1 MPIVYFSSY
10 SSDLEPAMHR
20 VLTGLESFFHEEFT
34 AQTGGEGF
42 DPARIRHTLEHSN
55 VLVVALGGGAS
66 SVKSVESSIED
77 PFASERVRFE
87 IVSAMHLDLIIIPL
101 LIDDASLPDKR
112 LAPGSVKRLLDC
124 KSYRLKYESWSQ
136 DLQRL
141 CKDLQQ
147 ELEFKTMMKSNLKTD
162 PMRDLMES
170 EAIRGNTLGQEF
182 ISSLEGR
189 RVVELAQHQLDEARR
204 KNNRIEEKSAL
215 SALGLAYARLGQ
227 TQKSIE
233 YFEEQLALVRDL
245 GDIGEECPLLANLGD
260 ACAVT
265 GNVAQARKYYE
276 RQLELSIEADDRASI
291 ASAHNGLGFVCVKQ
305 NQIDTAIE
313 HYQQALLLYRELK
326 MVDKELELLVGVGL
340 NQLKLKRWQDA
351 CDNLEQALDL
361 SRYLENREEETRLLV
376 DLGDAHFQLGNFQRV
391 NACLN
396 QAEDSLSG
404 TLHPGLA
411 SLKSQIQSI
420 RGALPPVK

>member
-1 MPIVYFSSY
+1 MPSVYFSSY

-20 VLTGLESFFHEEFT
+20 VISGLESFFHEEFT
-34 AQTGGEGF
+34 ALAGGEGF

-66 SVKSVESSIED
+66 SVKSVESTIED
-77 PFASERVRFE
+77 PFASEQVRFE

-124 KSYRLKYESWSQ
+124 KSYRLKHESWSQ

-141 CKDLQQ
+141 CQDLQR
-147 ELEFKTMMKSNLKTD
+147 ELEFKTMMKTNLKTD

-170 EAIRGNTLGQEF
+170 EAISGNALGQEF
-182 ISSLEGR
+182 NSSLEGR
-189 RVVELAQHQLDEARR
+189 RVVELALHQLDEARR

-215 SALGLAYARLGQ
+215 AALGLAYARLGQ
-227 TQKSIE
+227 TQKAIGN
-233 YFEEQLALVRDL
+233 FEEQLALLHEL
-245 GDIGEECPLLANLGD
+245 GDRHEECALLASLGD
-260 ACAVT
+260 AHAVS
-265 GNVAQARKYYE
+265 GNVSQARIYYE
-276 RQLELSIEADDRASI
+276 QQLALALEADDRAAI

-305 NQIDTAIE
+305 GQIDAAIE

-326 MVDKELELLVGVGL
+326 MVDKELELLVGIGL
-340 NQLKLKRWQDA
+340 NHQKKERWQDA
-351 CDNLEQALDL
+351 CDSLEQALDL
-361 SRYLENREEETRLLV
+361 SRYLENREEEARLLV
-376 DLGDAHFQLGNFQRV
+376 DLGDTHMQLGNFQRV

-396 QAEDSLSG
+396 QADNLLSG
-404 TLHPGLA
+404 TLHSALEP
-411 SLKSQIQSI
+411 LKNHIQIL
-420 RGALPPVK
+420 RNALP